1 MTHFMLNSRG
11 PMCGAN
17 PPSCIGDQPVTTRD
31 AIIQAKNKEIS
42 GLEALLRH
50 CNGQLERFEKDL
62 QVSICSMHWRL

>member
-1 MTHFMLNSRG
+1 
-11 PMCGAN
+11 MCVAD

-50 CNGQLERFEKDL
+50 CNGQLERLEKDL
-62 QVSICSMHWRL
+62 QVGIYCMHRRL